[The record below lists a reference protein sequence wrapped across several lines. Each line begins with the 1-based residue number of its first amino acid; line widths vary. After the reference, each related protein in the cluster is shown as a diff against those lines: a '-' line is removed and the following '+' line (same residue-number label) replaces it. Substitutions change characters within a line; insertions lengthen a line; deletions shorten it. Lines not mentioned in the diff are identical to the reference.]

1 VIRDHPEGVRSVVL
15 ESVLPPQVNYD
26 EVGVDGAKRA
36 LDRFFANC
44 VADSKCAASHPT
56 LEKTFY
62 ETARRF
68 NEAPIEMSVK
78 PGDSAETLKLKLNGD
93 DLITW
98 LLDYILSA
106 DAEAVAAAPTQIGMI
121 ARGDYRPLNMYA
133 GDKTATG
140 HYMLGMRYSFW
151 CREEMPFENRR
162 MIAAQA
168 QKYPELRGYEIQPAL
183 LAVCDVWKVPAAKP
197 RENQPVKSNIP
208 TLILSA
214 EYDAYTPPAWGQLT
228 TKNLSRSYY
237 FEVPGVGHG
246 PGFSSNCARKMIA
259 DFLNNPSAPPDSACL
274 K

>member
-1 VIRDHPEGVRSVVL
+1 
-15 ESVLPPQVNYD
+15 
-26 EVGVDGAKRA
+26 
-36 LDRFFANC
+36 
-44 VADSKCAASHPT
+44 
-56 LEKTFY
+56 
-62 ETARRF
+62 
-68 NEAPIEMSVK
+68 
-78 PGDSAETLKLKLNGD
+78 
-93 DLITW
+93 
-98 LLDYILSA
+98 
-106 DAEAVAAAPTQIGMI
+106 
-121 ARGDYRPLNMYA
+121 
-133 GDKTATG
+133 
-140 HYMLGMRYSFW
+140 
-151 CREEMPFENRR
+151 
-162 MIAAQA
+162 
-168 QKYPELRGYEIQPAL
+168 L